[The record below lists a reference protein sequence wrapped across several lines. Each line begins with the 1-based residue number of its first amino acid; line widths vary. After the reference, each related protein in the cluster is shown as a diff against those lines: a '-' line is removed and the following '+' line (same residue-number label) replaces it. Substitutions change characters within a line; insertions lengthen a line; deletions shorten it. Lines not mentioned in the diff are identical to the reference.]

1 MGVRETKEQHEEKK
15 KKNGKM
21 GQNEKSENVLKRAH
35 GDEVTPEKKRKV
47 DDEVT
52 AKVETPPKEGL
63 LPTPSIVL
71 SPTSGLCIDKTP
83 RRESTRKARK
93 QKDHQRDE
101 TVKAKVKTLTFD
113 SDEGDSSS
121 E

>member
-1 MGVRETKEQHEEKK
+1 MIKP
-15 KKNGKM
+15 N
-21 GQNEKSENVLKRAH
+21 
-35 GDEVTPEKKRKV
+35 
-47 DDEVT
+47 
-52 AKVETPPKEGL
+52 
-63 LPTPSIVL
+63 
-71 SPTSGLCIDKTP
+71 SGLCVDKTP